1 MAIATIEQRALAADE
16 QAELLRVTRRQLH
29 RTRLL
34 ADFLLDLARSETMAV
49 RLQPEEVSL
58 AAICHDAV
66 ETVGGGDAVTIDV
79 DDDLLLIVD
88 PDRLEQTLVN
98 LIGNGL
104 RHGKPPV
111 VVSADRRADRVRVEV
126 TDHGPGVPAELLPD
140 LFGAY
145 SRGPTADSNGLGLWV
160 ARLFVEA
167 SGGTLRH
174 VPHPSAGASFVL
186 ELPLEPVPTSAGAD
200 RP

>member
-1 MAIATIEQRALAADE
+1 M
-16 QAELLRVTRRQLH
+16 
-29 RTRLL
+29 
-34 ADFLLDLARSETMAV
+34 ADFLLDLARSDTMAV
-49 RLQPEEVSL
+49 RLAPERVSL
-58 AAICHDAV
+58 AAICRDAV
-66 ETVGGGDAVTIDV
+66 ETVGGAHAVDIDV
-79 DDDLLLIVD
+79 DDDLLLVVD
-88 PDRLEQTLVN
+88 PNRLEQTLVN

-111 VVSADRRADRVRVEV
+111 VVRADRRVDRVRVEV

-145 SRGPTADSNGLGLWV
+145 SRGPAEDSNGLGLWV

-174 VPHPSAGASFVL
+174 VPHPSAGTSFVL
-186 ELPLEPVPTSAGAD
+186 ELPLEPAPAATGPARS
-200 RP
+200 